1 MEMEKFDYK
10 KVLKN
15 GKVYECMRSKNG
27 RICLFY
33 DEKGIKRM
41 YAFDDIMHE
50 WCLSKQSHFITPEQ
64 IILEVTS
71 IDFIN
76 FDAGYV
82 YFSGRVKFGG
92 VISTESVENI
102 KNII

>member
-1 MEMEKFDYK
+1 MEKFDYR
-10 KVLKN
+10 KVLVSGN
-15 GKVYECMRSKNG
+15 EYECVRSKNG
-27 RICLFY
+27 RISLFY

-50 WCLSKQSHFITPEQ
+50 WCLSKQSHFVTPGQ
-64 IILEVTS
+64 MILEVTS

-82 YFSGRVKFGG
+82 HFSGRVKFGE
-92 VISTESVENI
+92 VISTESVD
-102 KNII
+102 K